1 MTTAG
6 RRRRTRSLGSSWNT
20 RRRAASLG
28 SRAGTAIHR
37 PEIGRAFRHAAER
50 VEAGGREQQALA
62 AWIRA
67 LIDKANPFGEG
78 ESKRQAAK
86 RGDVFVRDNERI
98 ADFRVR
104 IEDGSLAKILAPRGN
119 L

>member
-1 MTTAG
+1 MKHSIHLSGLLNSQDADALYDQG
-6 RRRRTRSLGSSWNT
+6 PEIRRAF
-20 RRRAASLG
+20 RRAA
-28 SRAGTAIHR
+28 
-37 PEIGRAFRHAAER
+37 ER
-50 VEAGGREQQALA
+50 LEAGGREQQALA

-86 RGDVFVRDNERI
+86 RGDVFASDDPRI
-98 ADFRVR
+98 ADFRIR
-104 IEDGSLAKILAPRGN
+104 IEDGLLAKILAPRGN